1 MAKIKNIQARYII
14 DSRGNPTVEADV
26 ILSNGIRGRSSVP
39 SGASTGDKEALE
51 LRDNDVKWCGK
62 GVEKAINN
70 IHKYISPKL
79 IGQSI
84 DDMKNIDYKM
94 LEIDGTNNKSYLGAN
109 AMLAV
114 SLASVGAGAK
124 SNQMPLY
131 KYIGQHFN
139 TTHYSMPIPMMN
151 ILNGGSHADN
161 TVDIQEFMIMPINFD
176 SYHNALRAGTEIF
189 HSLKTILKNKQ
200 YSTAIGDEGGFAP
213 NLGSNEEAL
222 ECIIEAISEAGY
234 SPKKDILLA
243 LDVAASEFYD
253 STSNIY
259 YLESENKRLNSA
271 ELIMYYEKLCTDYPI
286 ISIEDG
292 LDQNDWEAWSL
303 LNKNLGNKVQIVGD
317 DLTVTNPIL
326 LQKAIDAKAMNAI
339 LIKLNQ
345 IGTFTETLQAIKLAQ
360 ANGFGTIISHRSGE
374 TESSFIADL
383 AVATNSGQIKTG
395 SLCRTDR
402 TAKYNQLL
410 RIEENEKYLLNYANK
425 EYLGCQKNK

>member
-14 DSRGNPTVEADV
+14 DSRGNPAVEADV
-26 ILSNGIRGRSSVP
+26 ILSNGIIGRSSVP

-51 LRDNDVKWCGK
+51 LRDNDAKWCGK
-62 GVEKAINN
+62 GVDKAIHN
-70 IHKYISPKL
+70 IHKHIRPKL
-79 IGQSI
+79 MGQSI
-84 DDMKNIDYKM
+84 DDIEKIDGTM

-114 SLASVGAGAK
+114 SLASFNAGAK
-124 SNQMPLY
+124 SNQIPLY

-139 TTHYSMPIPMMN
+139 ATHYSMPIPMMN

-189 HSLKTILKNKQ
+189 HSLKKILKNKQ
-200 YSTAIGDEGGFAP
+200 YSTSIGDEGGFAP

-222 ECIIEAISEAGY
+222 ECILEAISAAGY
-234 SPKKDILLA
+234 SPKNDILLA

-253 STSNIY
+253 SASDIY
-259 YLESENKRLNSA
+259 YLESENKRLNSE
-271 ELIMYYEKLCTDYPI
+271 ELIMYYEKLCIDYPI

-292 LDQNDWEAWSL
+292 LDQNDWKAWSQ

-317 DLTVTNPIL
+317 DLTVTNPML
-326 LQKAIDAKAMNAI
+326 LKQAIDAQAMNAI

-345 IGTFTETLQAIKLAQ
+345 IGTFTETLQAIQLAQ

-383 AVATNSGQIKTG
+383 SVATNSGQIKTG

-410 RIEENEKYLLNYANK
+410 RIEENENYLLNYANK

>member
-1 MAKIKNIQARYII
+1 MEKIKDIQARYIL

-26 ILSNGIRGRSSVP
+26 ILSNGIIGRSSVP

-51 LRDNDVKWCGK
+51 LRDHDMHWCGQ

-70 IHKYISPKL
+70 IHKYIKPSLLGKR
-79 IGQSI
+79 INNIQNIDSTMIEI
-84 DDMKNIDYKM
+84 DD
-94 LEIDGTNNKSYLGAN
+94 TQNKSKLGAN

-114 SLASVGAGAK
+114 SLASVNAGAQ
-124 SNQMPLY
+124 SNHMSLY
-131 KYIGQHFN
+131 CYIGQHAN
-139 TTHYSMPIPMMN
+139 TKQYTMPMPMMN

-176 SYHNALRAGTEIF
+176 SYHKALRAGVEIF
-189 HSLKTILKNKQ
+189 HSLKKILKNKK

-213 NLGSNEEAL
+213 NLNSNEEAL
-222 ECIIEAISEAGY
+222 ECILDAIQVAGY
-234 SPKKDILLA
+234 KPEVDILLA

-253 STSNIY
+253 KNSNIY
-259 YLESENKRLNSA
+259 YLESENKRLNAS
-271 ELIMYYEKLCTDYPI
+271 ELIMYYKKLCSDYPI

-292 LDQNDWEAWSL
+292 LDQNDWESWSS
-303 LNKNLGNKVQIVGD
+303 LNKLLGNKIQIVGD
-317 DLTVTNPIL
+317 DLTVTNQVL
-326 LQKAIDAKAMNAI
+326 LQKAIESKAMNAI

-345 IGTFTETLQAIKLAQ
+345 IGTFTETLQTIQLAQ
-360 ANGFGTIISHRSGE
+360 KNDLGTIISHRSGE

-402 TAKYNQLL
+402 TIKYNQLL
-410 RIEENEKYLLNYANK
+410 RIEEQEKYLLQYANK